1 MAKQRVTTAGICL
14 SFLISNAKKSAGK
27 LKKKNLETEKV
38 ECLTL
43 N

>member
-1 MAKQRVTTAGICL
+1 MVKQRVTTAGICL
-14 SFLISNAKKSAGK
+14 SFDLNAKKSAGD
-27 LKKKNLETEKV
+27 LKKNLKQKNKV